1 MFVLRARGRV
11 PAPDPGRN
19 NTALQGMQTLEWPR
33 VVLSMSNGSNPP
45 PALTLRVYPNTGVFG
60 RPPRSCP
67 AGPAVWAGEPTLTT
81 PVRHGL
87 SRAPHDPPL
96 RAVRSAMSPGAGGRC
111 TPLTWPP
118 SATTSGSCAP
128 CASAYSETRRYERP
142 TDGSFHLGIF
152 RYLCLST
159 FLTRYM
165 NISTGYDNL
174 LISPG
179 RPHSGGVRPSST

>member
-33 VVLSMSNGSNPP
+33 VVLSMSKGSNPP
-45 PALTLRVYPNTGVFG
+45 LALMLRVYP
-60 RPPRSCP
+60 PRCLWTP
-67 AGPAVWAGEPTLTT
+67 AATVPRRPAVWAGEPTLTT

-118 SATTSGSCAP
+118 NATTSRSCAP